1 MCPFKLSPAQSWHV
15 LLFTSFTHLP
25 TSFLP
30 AARIVVVD
38 IGRGCV
44 VVDKGIEVVE
54 IRETVDDIPVAPMT

>member
-1 MCPFKLSPAQSWHV
+1 MF
-15 LLFTSFTHLP
+15 

-44 VVDKGIEVVE
+44 VVDKGSEVVE
-54 IRETVDDIPVAPMT
+54 IRETVDDIPCAPMT